1 MFLNKINVSPA
12 NKKSNNNK
20 ILHSL
25 IALLHYFTIIQTLQ
39 FRHIEIYEMEGIS

>member
-1 MFLNKINVSPA
+1 MFHNNINVSPA
-12 NKKSNNNK
+12 NNNK

-39 FRHIEIYEMEGIS
+39 FTHVEIYEMEGKIS